1 MEAGRTHPI
10 FLRVTSP
17 HPWEYTVVHKIE
29 TKFNVTKEYRR
40 KLGLIEKI
48 NVIFLG
54 PLMQLTITLLV
65 DALVAVLV

>member
-1 MEAGRTHPI
+1 MEAGCTHPF
-10 FLRVTSP
+10 FLRIHSA
-17 HPWEYTVVHKIE
+17 PWKCSSVHKIE
-29 TKFNVTKEYRR
+29 TKFNVTKDYRR